1 MEYNDKW
8 RYPEFFRE
16 FITCF
21 AGDGMNYGFLR
32 VSAASP
38 KVHPADCQ
46 YNIERIK
53 ELIIEGA
60 DNRTSLVVFPEL
72 CVTGITCGDLFFQ
85 KELLESAIKNL
96 LRAKV
101 FRRRAVL
108 RIRNPARKPFPHPLL
123 RTG

>member
-1 MEYNDKW
+1 MEYNDKR

-72 CVTGITCGDLFFQ
+72 CVTGITCGDLFFHNT
-85 KELLESAIKNL
+85 LLESAEN
-96 LRAKV
+96 
-101 FRRRAVL
+101 AV
-108 RIRNPARKPFPHPLL
+108 K
-123 RTG
+123 